1 MSPEVHAQ
9 KDDRQS
15 NRKGMDTKML
25 FDGCQ
30 GNKGVQIQEKTC
42 PVCGSTIELMSS
54 DVFAECEECGTVLY
68 SDYME
73 CIGRCAKAKEC
84 VGEAYFQKLMDAK
97 EAWQVQRLV
106 EQDDEW

>member
-1 MSPEVHAQ
+1 M
-9 KDDRQS
+9 
-15 NRKGMDTKML
+15 KML

-54 DVFAECEECGTVLY
+54 DVYSQCEECGTVLY
-68 SDYME
+68 SDYM
-73 CIGRCAKAKEC
+73 EC

-97 EAWQVQRLV
+97 EAWQAQKLA